1 MKPITQAEEAGRG
14 GGGGREALCATRYLY
29 KKVQNL
35 QPQGAGNEGE
45 KLNIK
50 NVIFAILH
58 MSEKV
63 EFISA
68 EVKIRFPP
76 TAGEYQF

>member
-1 MKPITQAEEAGRG
+1 MKPIAQAEEAGRG
-14 GGGGREALCATRYLY
+14 GGY